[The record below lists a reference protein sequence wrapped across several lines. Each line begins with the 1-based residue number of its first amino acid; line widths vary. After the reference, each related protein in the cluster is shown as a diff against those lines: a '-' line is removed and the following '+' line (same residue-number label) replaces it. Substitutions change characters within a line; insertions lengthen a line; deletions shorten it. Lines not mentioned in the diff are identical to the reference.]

1 MKKFTMMMCF
11 VFGTLFVLSGGGML
25 MPSPMVGWI
34 LLGIGGYIKWS
45 SRAIF
50 NDKFFQQEGVAVD
63 FGAGTITIKGN
74 TKPVSAVQSFYTLK
88 SETRASKV
96 SVEWDDMKTPVHEFA
111 FFSQKAADEFV
122 SRLKQAIKKAG
133 GPTYS

>member
-1 MKKFTMMMCF
+1 MKKFIMFSCF
-11 VFGTLFVLSGGGML
+11 VFGAFVFFGAGHWFGL
-25 MPSPMVGWI
+25 V